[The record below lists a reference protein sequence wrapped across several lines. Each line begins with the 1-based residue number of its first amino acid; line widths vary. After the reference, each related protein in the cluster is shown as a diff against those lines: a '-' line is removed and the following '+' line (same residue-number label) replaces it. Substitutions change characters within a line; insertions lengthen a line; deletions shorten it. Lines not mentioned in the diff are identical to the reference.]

1 MKRSTLIFA
10 LLSLVVASTV
20 AMAGNGSGPGADPS
34 QPLDISGIVLT
45 VSGGAGSGLPMLTVD
60 DANLGP
66 IDVALGPVWFLQAAE
81 FSVAEGDTV
90 QILAYT
96 CPTCAASVVAAWVDN
111 MTNGTT
117 IDLRNEDGRPLWI
130 QRQSQRNG
138 STRPGQGGG
147 SGGTNGGGQGG
158 GSGSGGEPG
167 GSGGSGEP
175 GGSAGNGEPGG
186 SGNGTGSGPGSGSGL
201 DLSQIETVTG
211 QVVDFTGHAGSGQPV
226 LTIDGDD
233 DTYEITVSPYQPI
246 VTAGLVIE
254 PGMILTVTFAPT
266 DCDEDP
272 HNVSIS
278 ILDAAT
284 GVLIQLRDPETG
296 FPVTGSGGGHNRPNW
311 P

>member
-1 MKRSTLIFA
+1 MKCSTLIIA
-10 LLSLVVASTV
+10 LLSLVVASPAAT
-20 AMAGNGSGPGADPS
+20 AGNGSGPGADPS
-34 QPLDISGIVLT
+34 QSLDLNGIVLT

-60 DANLGP
+60 DAVLGP
-66 IDVALGPVWFLQAAE
+66 LDVALGPVWFLQEAE

-90 QILAYT
+90 RILAYA

-111 MTNGTT
+111 LTNGTT
-117 IDLRNEDGRPLWI
+117 IDLRDEDGRPLWI

-138 STRPGQGGG
+138 SGRPGQGGG
-147 SGGTNGGGQGG
+147 SGGNNGGGQG
-158 GSGSGGEPG
+158 G

-175 GGSAGNGEPGG
+175 GGSG
-186 SGNGTGSGPGSGSGL
+186 SGTGSGPGNGSGL

-211 QVVDFTGHAGSGQPV
+211 EVVDFTGHAGSGQPI
-226 LTIDGDD
+226 LTIDVDGI
-233 DTYEITVSPYQPI
+233 TYEITVSPYQPI

-266 DCDEDP
+266 DCNEDP

-296 FPVTGSGGGHNRPNW
+296 FPVTGGGGGRNRPNW